1 MNAFISWILGNW
13 PLLGVGLVVIA
24 ASCVTSWKI
33 SRFTKRVEESMDKVD
48 RLGGE
53 SESHSKKLEALPCA
67 DNAAVMRSL
76 AEEVS
81 SRWERSEA
89 MFEEVSRSLAEE
101 SKRREEQ
108 HKAAMDEISRNL
120 ATVERTLD
128 GKVQAH
134 GAEQRKR
141 VEELPCQSHSRSIE
155 RLQGKEELVDDINER
170 LESVAKWVM
179 RHDDSMIDSLSRKC
193 SPRRLTEAGKE
204 LYSISGGKRLLE
216 ENMDYLISEMEKRA
230 PGTPYDV
237 EDCALSVLLSSTA
250 KPMFNGIKNYIY
262 NAPDKLDLPDGKGG
276 SVKVSLSLYSVVWVM
291 SIELRDEYLKAHS
304 EIK

>member
-13 PLLGVGLVVIA
+13 PMLGVGLVVIA

-53 SESHSKKLEALPCA
+53 SESHSKKLETLPCA
-67 DNAAVMRSL
+67 ENAAAMRLL
-76 AEEVS
+76 AEEAS
-81 SRWERSEA
+81 SRRERSEA
-89 MFEEVSRSLAEE
+89 MF
-101 SKRREEQ
+101 K
-108 HKAAMDEISRNL
+108 EISQNL
-120 ATVERTLD
+120 AKLENSLNR
-128 GKVQAH
+128 KVQSS
-134 GAEQRKR
+134 ESSQRKR
-141 VEELPCQSHSRSIE
+141 VGQLPCDSHSRSIE
-155 RLQGKEELVDDINER
+155 KLENQGALVDDMNER

-216 ENMDYLISEMEKRA
+216 ENMDYLISEMQKRA

>member
-1 MNAFISWILGNW
+1 MNAFISWILENW
-13 PLLGVGLVVIA
+13 PLLGVGLVVIS

-53 SESHSKKLEALPCA
+53 SESHLKKLEALPC
-67 DNAAVMRSL
+67 NA
-76 AEEVS
+76 
-81 SRWERSEA
+81 
-89 MFEEVSRSLAEE
+89 
-101 SKRREEQ
+101 
-108 HKAAMDEISRNL
+108 
-120 ATVERTLD
+120 
-128 GKVQAH
+128 
-134 GAEQRKR
+134 
-141 VEELPCQSHSRSIE
+141 HSRLIE
-155 RLQGKEELVDDINER
+155 KLEDRGGLVDDMNER

-204 LYSISGGKRLLE
+204 LYSVSGGKKLLE
-216 ENMDYLISEMEKRA
+216 DNMRYFLDAMEKRA

-291 SIELRDEYLKAHS
+291 GIELRDEYLKTHP

>member
-13 PLLGVGLVVIA
+13 PLLGVGLVVIV

-67 DNAAVMRSL
+67 DNAAAMRLL
-76 AEEVS
+76 AEEAS
-81 SRWERSEA
+81 SRRERSEA
-89 MFEEVSRSLAEE
+89 MF
-101 SKRREEQ
+101 K
-108 HKAAMDEISRNL
+108 EISLNL
-120 ATVERTLD
+120 AKLENSLNR
-128 GKVQAH
+128 KVQSS
-134 GAEQRKR
+134 ESSQRKR
-141 VEELPCQSHSRSIE
+141 VGQLPCDSHARSIE
-155 RLQGKEELVDDINER
+155 KLENQGALVDDMNER

-193 SPRRLTEAGKE
+193 SPRRLTEAGRE
-204 LYSISGGKRLLE
+204 LYSISGARSVLE
-216 ENMDYLISEMEKRA
+216 ENLGYFLGEMEKRA

-291 SIELRDEYLKAHS
+291 SIELRDKYLKTHPD
-304 EIK
+304 IK